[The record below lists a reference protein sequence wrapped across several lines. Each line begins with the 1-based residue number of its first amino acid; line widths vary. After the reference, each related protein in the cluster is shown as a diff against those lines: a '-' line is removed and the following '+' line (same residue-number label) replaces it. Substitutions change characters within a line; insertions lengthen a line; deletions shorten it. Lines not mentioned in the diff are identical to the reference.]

1 MINQVLLVGRMT
13 RNLEVRYTSS
23 EKAVGNFTL
32 AINRRFKNQNGE
44 YETDFIDCVVFG
56 KQAEIM
62 AQYTKKGDLI
72 GVEGSI
78 QKRTYE
84 DKEKNKHYITEIMV
98 EKITFLQTNKKENKE
113 ETKIEDNPYKDM
125 SVKVESESNIQYDE
139 SQLPF

>member
-1 MINQVLLVGRMT
+1 MINKVLLVGRLT
-13 RNLEVRYTSS
+13 RDTEIRYTSN

-32 AINRRFKNQNGE
+32 AINRRFKNTNGE
-44 YETDFIDCVVFG
+44 YETDFIDCVIFG
-56 KQAEIM
+56 KQAETM

-98 EKITFLQTNKKENKE
+98 EKITFLQTNKKSEVKQQ
-113 ETKIEDNPYKDM
+113 ETQESDPYKEFGEI
-125 SVKVESESNIQYDE
+125 VENENSLE
-139 SQLPF
+139 LPF

>member
-1 MINQVLLVGRMT
+1 MINSVILIGRLT
-13 RNLEVRYTSS
+13 KDTEIRYTNS

-56 KQAEIM
+56 KQAETM

-78 QKRTYE
+78 QKRAYE
-84 DKEKNKHYITEIMV
+84 DKEGNKRYATEIMI
-98 EKITFLQTNKKENKE
+98 EKITFLQPNKKE
-113 ETKIEDNPYKDM
+113 ETKVEDNPYKDM

>member
-1 MINQVLLVGRMT
+1 MINEVVLVGRLT
-13 RNLEVRYTSS
+13 RDTEIRYTQS

-56 KQAEIM
+56 KQAETM

-84 DKEKNKHYITEIMV
+84 DKEGNKRYITEIMV
-98 EKITFLQTNKKENKE
+98 EKIIFLQTNKKS
-113 ETKIEDNPYKDM
+113 ETIQTVKQETQQSDPYKDFGEI
-125 SVKVESESNIQYDE
+125 VENENFE
-139 SQLPF
+139 LPF

>member
-1 MINQVLLVGRMT
+1 MINSVVLIGRLT
-13 RNLEVRYTSS
+13 RDIQVRYTQS

-56 KQAEIM
+56 KQAETM
-62 AQYTKKGDLI
+62 EQYTKKGDLI

-84 DKEKNKHYITEIMV
+84 DKEGNKRYITEIMV
-98 EKITFLQTNKKENKE
+98 EKITFLQTNKKS
-113 ETKIEDNPYKDM
+113 ETPQQNDPYKDFGEI
-125 SVKVESESNIQYDE
+125 VEKENLE
-139 SQLPF
+139 LPF

>member
-1 MINQVLLVGRMT
+1 MINSIILVGRLT
-13 RNLEVRYTSS
+13 RNLELRYTQS

-56 KQAEIM
+56 KQAETM
-62 AQYTKKGDLI
+62 SKYTQKGDLI

-78 QKRTYE
+78 QKRAYE
-84 DKEKNKHYITEIMV
+84 DKEGNKRYATEIMV
-98 EKITFLQTNKKENKE
+98 EKITFLQTNKKE

-125 SVKVESESNIQYDE
+125 SVKVEADQSIEISDDD
-139 SQLPF
+139 LPF

>member
-1 MINQVLLVGRMT
+1 MINITILVGRLT
-13 RNLEVRYTSS
+13 KNIELRYTSN

-56 KQAEIM
+56 KQAETM

-84 DKEKNKHYITEIMV
+84 DKEGNKRYATEIMV
-98 EKITFLQTNKKENKE
+98 EKITFLQAGKKS
-113 ETKIEDNPYKDM
+113 ETTQTTSQETIQNDPYK
-125 SVKVESESNIQYDE
+125 VFGEIVENENSLE
-139 SQLPF
+139 LPF

>member
-1 MINQVLLVGRMT
+1 VINQVILVGRMT
-13 RNLEVRYTSS
+13 RNLELRYTSN

-56 KQAEIM
+56 KQAETM

-78 QKRTYE
+78 QKRAYE
-84 DKEKNKHYITEIMV
+84 DKEGNKRYITEIMV
-98 EKITFLQTNKKENKE
+98 EKITFLQTNKKS
-113 ETKIEDNPYKDM
+113 ETTQTATQNTTQIDPYKEFGEI
-125 SVKVESESNIQYDE
+125 VENENSLE
-139 SQLPF
+139 LPF

>member
-1 MINQVLLVGRMT
+1 MINSVVLIGRLT
-13 RNLEVRYTSS
+13 RDIQVRYTQS

-56 KQAEIM
+56 KQAETM

-98 EKITFLQTNKKENKE
+98 EKITFLQTNKKT
-113 ETKIEDNPYKDM
+113 ETPQQNDPYKDFGEI
-125 SVKVESESNIQYDE
+125 VENENFE
-139 SQLPF
+139 LPF

>member
-1 MINQVLLVGRMT
+1 MINEVVLVGRLT
-13 RNLEVRYTSS
+13 KDIEVRYTQS

-56 KQAEIM
+56 KQAETM

-78 QKRTYE
+78 QKRAYE
-84 DKEKNKHYITEIMV
+84 DKEGNKRYITEIMV
-98 EKITFLQTNKKENKE
+98 EKITFLQTNKKEK
-113 ETKIEDNPYKDM
+113 TKIEDNPYKDM
-125 SVKVESESNIQYDE
+125 SVKTEEQQQFEITDE
-139 SQLPF
+139 DLPF